1 MNCFANP
8 PLLIING
15 NSMNK
20 KQIGFFL
27 IGTTIFLSG
36 CSSPNKTNQNYR
48 GDELE
53 YDYFYANSQLTP
65 TEENTPPKSSIVGGH
80 SYSSTNNKCMDN
92 YNFLREEKSS
102 QYPKY
107 AEDYNKITDGFKFL
121 NSNKNIMDKDA
132 KKVYTMELKMKLET
146 LCSKIQYSSFILV
159 NEKRKGL
166 SDI

>member
-1 MNCFANP
+1 
-8 PLLIING
+8 
-15 NSMNK
+15 MNK
-20 KQIGFFL
+20 KQIGIFL
-27 IGTTIFLSG
+27 IGTTFLLSG
-36 CSSPNKTNQNYR
+36 CSSSNKENQNYR

-107 AEDYNKITDGFKFL
+107 AENYNKITDGFKFL

-159 NEKRKGL
+159 NEKRKNL
-166 SDI
+166 SEI

>member
-1 MNCFANP
+1 
-8 PLLIING
+8 
-15 NSMNK
+15 
-20 KQIGFFL
+20 
-27 IGTTIFLSG
+27 
-36 CSSPNKTNQNYR
+36 
-48 GDELE
+48 
-53 YDYFYANSQLTP
+53 
-65 TEENTPPKSSIVGGH
+65 
-80 SYSSTNNKCMDN
+80 MDN